1 MLRYAT
7 FVPFYC
13 WIVCALAGSAVSQQR
28 LDFESLLASAQQ
40 AQARGDFEN
49 AAESYRKAV
58 SLQPQIAE
66 LQANLGLM
74 YYQTGKNQQSI
85 AAFDEALRLKPDL
98 FVPNLFL
105 GIDFL
110 KLKRFEEAVP
120 YLKKA
125 ALIKPTDPESYLA
138 LGQAYTATGRTRL
151 AIAEYTRAVGA
162 DSRIADSWYQ
172 LGIAYLAQVEA
183 DARTL
188 LARYK
193 DSGYFHALLG
203 DTFAEQGAFI
213 QAAEA
218 YKAALYSPSFP
229 PGTHGAYGLVLLYQ
243 HDLEAAASELHAE
256 LTSTPVSLTT
266 KLGLA
271 RLSLENGAAVEAVKQ
286 IQAIWTTDAAFLRS
300 NAAVFNTRLTL
311 AKRSELQGLLDQRVT
326 AGDLPP
332 EISVLFASPAR
343 SQGIDVAKLHSA
355 GTRSECRGLLAP
367 PPTQLNTRNL
377 QAFASCAYSAGDYR
391 GVFDA
396 AAKLVSNRA
405 TEAEGLYWETK
416 SAQKLASDALAR
428 ASETDPDSPKMHVLL
443 GDIYRQQK
451 AFPDAELE
459 YRKALALR
467 PDDTGALL
475 GVSLALLADGQ
486 NDEALTIAQAALAK
500 NPADPELNAVVG
512 EILCA
517 RDDFAGAEPYL
528 LKSLNAKPEFVP
540 RVHAL
545 LGKVYAQTNRTQQAI
560 AELKLALP
568 TDKDGSLH
576 YQIARL
582 YLKVGHRDLAMA
594 AFAVSKRLEQEGLMH
609 ATVAMEQGRIQ
620 PESQ

>member
-1 MLRYAT
+1 MLRNAT
-7 FVPFYC
+7 FVAVYC
-13 WIVCALAGSAVSQQR
+13 WIVCLLAGSAVSQQR

-40 AQARGDFEN
+40 AQARGDFEK

-74 YYQTGKNQQSI
+74 YYQTGKNQQSM
-85 AAFDEALRLKPDL
+85 AALNEALRLKPDL

-110 KLKRFEEAVP
+110 KLKRFKEAVP

-162 DSRIADSWYQ
+162 DSRTADSWYQ
-172 LGIAYLAQVEA
+172 LGIAYLVQVEA

-193 DSGYFHALLG
+193 DSGYFHALVG

-218 YKAALYSPSFP
+218 YKAALNSRSFP
-229 PGTHGAYGLVLLYQ
+229 SGTHGAYGLVLLYQ
-243 HDLEAAASELHAE
+243 HDLEAAARELHAE
-256 LTSTPVSLTT
+256 LVSTPGSLTT

-286 IQAIWTTDAAFLRS
+286 IQAIWTTDAAYLRS
-300 NAAVFNTRLTL
+300 NAEVFNIRLTL
-311 AKRSELQGLLDQRVT
+311 AKRSELQGLLNQRVA

-332 EISVLFASPAR
+332 ETPALFASPAR
-343 SQGIDVAKLHSA
+343 AQGVDVAKLHSA
-355 GTRSECRGLLAP
+355 ECSRLVAP
-367 PPTQLNTRNL
+367 APTQLNTRNL
-377 QAFASCAYSAGDYR
+377 QAFASCAYSTGDYR
-391 GVFDA
+391 SVFDA

-405 TEAEGLYWETK
+405 TEAQGLYWETK

-428 ASETDPDSPKMHVLL
+428 ASETDPDSPKMHILL

-451 AFPDAELE
+451 AFPEAELE
-459 YRKALALR
+459 YRKALALT
-467 PDDTGALL
+467 PEDTGALL

-486 NDEALTIAQAALAK
+486 NDEALTIAQAALAR
-500 NPADPELNAVVG
+500 NPADPELNAVMG

-517 RDDFAGAEPYL
+517 RDDFAGAERYL
-528 LKSLNAKPEFVP
+528 HKSLNAKPEFVP

-545 LGKVYAQTNRTQQAI
+545 LGKMYAQTNRTQQAI

-582 YLKVGHRDLAMA
+582 YLKVGQRDSAMA

-609 ATVAMEQGRIQ
+609 ATVAMEQGRMQ
-620 PESQ
+620 QEFQ